1 MPIPHRQV
9 TKGQDMKDTLKFT
22 AMLMVAALVWLIVNP
37 VEIVV
42 GLIVTAFP
50 AVMIVGLTVAAVSG
64 LHAIA
69 SEDES

>member
-1 MPIPHRQV
+1 
-9 TKGQDMKDTLKFT
+9 MKDTLKFT

-50 AVMIVGLTVAAVSG
+50 AAMIVGLTVAAVSG
-64 LHAIA
+64 LRAIA